1 MDYIKGIS
9 LKQYIKAQN
18 HRAIKTNIARRFFKQ
33 IAECMCYLHSLNVVH
48 RDIKLDNILIEEDTK
63 MVKMID
69 FGFSVIVNQ
78 NRLKI
83 FCGTPNYMSPE
94 IVRRVDYDGKPVDMW
109 ALGVLLYVMLTGT
122 FPFKGTSEQ
131 DLFKKIRNGYYNVN
145 HEAICGNKEIKELLS
160 RLLDTDH
167 IRRMTAEELVE
178 HPFVKCD
185 DLRLTIFES
194 APTLKR

>member
-1 MDYIKGIS
+1 
-9 LKQYIKAQN
+9 
-18 HRAIKTNIARRFFKQ
+18 
-33 IAECMCYLHSLNVVH
+33 
-48 RDIKLDNILIEEDTK
+48 
-63 MVKMID
+63 
-69 FGFSVIVNQ
+69 
-78 NRLKI
+78 
-83 FCGTPNYMSPE
+83 MSPE

-167 IRRMTAEELVE
+167 MRRMTAEELVE